1 MLASERIEEVLRVV
15 GCGRRSLPLFLV
27 LGLANMV
34 QIQFITVSLINITL
48 PFRCHTS
55 ASLQLEDVV
64 YPVPDSVSSDIEEDA
79 FFSSS
84 GGIKKMAPQDFFDSK
99 CLEPSTPNNVLFRPQ
114 NSSASSSQVPP
125 GLHATG
131 MASCPYIQY
140 DDSQYISTIVSKFH
154 LVCERATLR
163 PLFQMMAM
171 LGTIFS
177 GIMAIPLGDWFGRL
191 MVTRVTAMIAIP
203 LHVMCAFVPWY
214 PVLLVL
220 QILLAVCNRS
230 ILLSTLSLVMESI
243 PARNRTAVG
252 IYMGI
257 PYTLMV
263 VGLAVAGYFLTEWR
277 FIFLTGGLATYFMFP
292 LSFIVEESP
301 RWLAQNGKGLKA
313 ADQLM
318 KAAYQNRIDLPPHL
332 ITSLDKLQ
340 ITELEK
346 EEKSSNSRTQKIQQY
361 PIVMVALTGVSVL
374 WLFNCLMYFCV
385 ILNCSHFSRAD
396 LYVGLVGVTET
407 MAMLLMMPVT
417 QRIGRR
423 LVLGCGPFIC
433 GVLFMANL
441 FLPEDRMWLQWLL
454 AMTTV
459 FIMRACYQTMYLYVN
474 EIFPTTIRSRGI
486 GFANSVGTVGSTLAP
501 LVIDPLVQTVWWGA
515 AMVMMIS
522 AVSMAVIICF
532 LPETNNVALPDTL
545 QDLKELM
552 NKKKKQTRLITTSNQ
567 V

>member
-1 MLASERIEEVLRVV
+1 
-15 GCGRRSLPLFLV
+15 
-27 LGLANMV
+27 MV
-34 QIQFITVSLINITL
+34 QIQFINVSLINITL
-48 PFRCHTS
+48 PFRCYTS

-64 YPVPDSVSSDIEEDA
+64 YLVPHSVSSDIEEDA

-84 GGIKKMAPQDFFDSK
+84 GIKKMAPQDFFDSK
-99 CLEPSTPNNVLFRPQ
+99 CLEPSTPDNVLFWPQ

-125 GLHATG
+125 WLHATG

-140 DDSQYISTIVSKFH
+140 DDSQYISTIVSQFH

-203 LHVMCAFVPWY
+203 LHVMCAFFPWY

-220 QILLAVCNRS
+220 QMLLAVCNRS
-230 ILLSTLSLVMESI
+230 ILLSAFSLVMENI

-252 IYMGI
+252 IYMAI

-277 FIFLTGGLATYFMFP
+277 FIFLTGGLPTYFMFP

-346 EEKSSNSRTQKIQQY
+346 EEQSSNSRTQKIQQY
-361 PIVMVALTGVSVL
+361 PIAIVALTGVSVL
-374 WLFNCLMYFCV
+374 WLFNCLMYFSV
-385 ILNCSHFSRAD
+385 ILNSSHFTRPD
-396 LYVGLVGVTET
+396 LYVGLVGVTEM
-407 MAMLLMMPVT
+407 MAMLLVMPVT

-423 LVLGCGPFIC
+423 LVLGCGHFIC
-433 GVLFMANL
+433 GVLFVANL
-441 FLPEDRMWLQWLL
+441 FLPEDRMWLQWLM

-459 FIMRACYQTMYLYVN
+459 FIMSACYQTMYLYVN

-486 GFANSVGTVGSTLAP
+486 GIANSVGTVGSTLAP

-522 AVSMAVIICF
+522 GISVAVIMCL